1 MKKILSPTKARKKKQ
16 ITVDGIPVKVET
28 GKRQITTEVKTFTI
42 TLDVDVDQIKEAIL
56 NKYPNIPKDAEI
68 ECDGVVVRWYEKP

>member
-1 MKKILSPTKARKKKQ
+1 MKRLSPTKAGKKKQ

-42 TLDVDVDQIKEAIL
+42 TLDVDQIKEAIL